1 MEIKKEILDELMK
14 DYKNPEDMLGPNGI
28 LHQLKRALVEKALEG
43 EVDHHLGYEKN
54 SVEGNNS
61 GNSRNGKYPKTVK
74 DKNGEMTV
82 EIPRDRNGTF
92 EPKIIKKGQR
102 RLDGFDEKIIS
113 MYARGMTTRDIQG
126 HLEEI
131 YGTDVGPELISTVTN
146 EVTKE
151 VQLWQN
157 RPLDEVYPIVFLDAL
172 RVKIRSQG
180 TVVNKAV
187 YLAIGVNME
196 GMKEVLGLWV
206 ADTEGAKFWL
216 QVVTDIRNRGTK
228 DILIACVDGLK
239 GFPEAIESVFPDTS
253 VQLCI
258 VHAVRNSIKYVP
270 WKDRKALAADLKEV
284 YKSATIDNAEVALTK
299 FEKKWDKKYPMISKS
314 WRTNWERLTV
324 FMDFVPAIRKV
335 IYTTNAIESLNMTLR
350 KTIKNRA
357 SFPNDESALKLLYL
371 ALKLIRKKWTMP
383 IRDWGAAINQFA
395 IKFEGRVPFN

>member
-1 MEIKKEILDELMK
+1 MAIKKEILEELMK
-14 DYKNPEDMLGPNGI
+14 DYKNPDDMFGPDGI

-43 EVDHHLGYEKN
+43 EVEHHLGYEKN
-54 SVEGNNS
+54 SVDGNNS

-92 EPKIIKKGQR
+92 APKIIKKGQR
-102 RLDGFDEKIIS
+102 RFDGFDEKIIS

-131 YGTDVGPELISTVTN
+131 YGTDVSPELISTVTN
-146 EVTKE
+146 EVSKE
-151 VQLWQN
+151 VQIWQN
-157 RPLDEVYPIVFLDAL
+157 RPLDEIYPFVFLDAL

-180 TVVNKAV
+180 TVINKAV

-196 GMKEVLGLWV
+196 GMKEVLGFWV
-206 ADTEGAKFWL
+206 AETEGAKFWL
-216 QVVTDIRNRGTK
+216 QVVTDIKNRGVN

-258 VHAVRNSIKYVP
+258 VHAVRNSIKFVP
-270 WKDRKALAADLKEV
+270 FKDRKKLAADLKEI
-284 YKSATIDNAEVALTK
+284 YKAATVESAETALTN
-299 FEKKWDKKYPMISKS
+299 FEKCWDKKYPMIAKS
-314 WRTNWERLTV
+314 WRTNWERLMV
-324 FMDFVPAIRKV
+324 FMEFAPAIRKV

-371 ALKLIRKKWTMP
+371 ALNVVRKKWTMP
-383 IRDWGAAINQFA
+383 IRDWGAAINQLA
-395 IKFEGRVPFN
+395 IKFEGRVRFN